1 MPQYKRARFGIIY
14 FFTVVTYNRQPILCR
29 TPCTDIFRS
38 ILGNVQNKYPFVLDA
53 IVLLPDHLHCI
64 WTLPDGDTNYSMR
77 WGLIKK
83 EFTKQARNMVGEAH
97 PTQSRQR
104 HREAMIWQR
113 RFWEHQI
120 RNDEDWRRHMDY
132 IHYNPVKHGY
142 VNAPKDRKLSSFHR
156 HVKSGLY
163 DENWGGGI
171 TLEFN
176 DDVGRE

>member
-1 MPQYKRARFGIIY
+1 MI
-14 FFTVVTYNRQPILCR
+14 
-29 TPCTDIFRS
+29 
-38 ILGNVQNKYPFVLDA
+38 DA
-53 IVLLPDHLHCI
+53 IVLLPDHLHCL

-83 EFTKQARNMVGEAH
+83 EFTKQARNMVGAAH
-97 PTQSRQR
+97 PTESRQR
-104 HREAMIWQR
+104 HREAMVWQR

-120 RNDEDWRRHMDY
+120 RDDEDWRRHMDY

-142 VNAPKDRKLSSFHR
+142 VNAPKDWKLSSFHR

>member
-1 MPQYKRARFGIIY
+1 
-14 FFTVVTYNRQPILCR
+14 
-29 TPCTDIFRS
+29 
-38 ILGNVQNKYPFVLDA
+38 VLDA